1 MSTMSDTV
9 PILLS
14 FYALTNG
21 TKNLITGQLTYSSLQ
36 DFSFKAYSARK
47 TFRTILALYR
57 TRYFA
62 NQKVTLYFDKGTT
75 QVKTD
80 ASGSFNC
87 IADSI
92 PHQSV
97 LQNIILSNGQPVR
110 MIDDLYAR
118 QVHHIDA
125 PYIVVSDID
134 DTLLHSHISNKLLK
148 FRTLMFTSMENR
160 KAVKSMT
167 KLIGELHQMGVV
179 PFYLSNSEQNLYP
192 LIYRFL
198 LHNGFPPG
206 PLFLRQMRKVRDI
219 FRYRTLAE
227 REIHKTKMLAQI
239 MQLFPDK
246 KYFLLGDNT
255 QLDLKIYL
263 KMAEQHPNNVRY
275 IIIRKVL
282 SGSHDED
289 YLKTVSE
296 RLKKHGIGFYYSDS
310 FPSKFEL

>member
-1 MSTMSDTV
+1 MSDTV
-9 PILLS
+9 PLLLS
-14 FYALTNG
+14 FYALSNG
-21 TKNLITGQLTYSSLQ
+21 TKNLITGQLTYSSLR
-36 DFSFKAYSARK
+36 DFSFKAYSTRK

-62 NQKVTLYFDKGTT
+62 NQKVTLHFDKGTT

-87 IADSI
+87 IADAIPDQSI
-92 PHQSV
+92 
-97 LQNIILSNGQPVR
+97 LQEIILSNGQPVR
-110 MIDDLYAR
+110 IIDDLYAR
-118 QVHHIDA
+118 RIHHIEA

-148 FRTLMFTSMENR
+148 FRTLMFTSVENR

-167 KLIGELHQMGVV
+167 KLIGELDQMGVV

-206 PLFLRQMRKVRDI
+206 PLFLKQMRRVRDI
-219 FRYRTLAE
+219 FRSRTLQE

-239 MQLFPDK
+239 MHLFPDR

-255 QLDLKIYL
+255 QLDLRIYL
-263 KMAEQHPNNVRY
+263 KMAEKYPNNVRY

-282 SGSHDED
+282 SRSHDED
-289 YLKTVSE
+289 YLRSVSE
-296 RLKKHGIGFYYSDS
+296 RLKEQGIGFYYADS